1 MTDKV
6 TDPSGKEVTGLEL
19 SLKRKH
25 QMMEKI
31 FTSKTIPAEKKK
43 EAFAKLKT
51 LDKSDS
57 IEKTQKFCEAAIPDY
72 AEKKRV
78 WDGLMEMKE
87 DPGVTAII
95 AYGRGMRQVSQLDIL
110 DKFADEFF
118 EKIEDLVAK

>member
-31 FTSKTIPAEKKK
+31 YTSKTIPAEKKK

-51 LDKSDS
+51 LD
-57 IEKTQKFCEAAIPDY
+57 
-72 AEKKRV
+72 
-78 WDGLMEMKE
+78 
-87 DPGVTAII
+87 
-95 AYGRGMRQVSQLDIL
+95 
-110 DKFADEFF
+110 
-118 EKIEDLVAK
+118 